1 MIVALLRH
9 GRTAWNEQGRLQGRA
24 DLPLAPAG
32 EAQVDRWRVPP
43 GFGDAIVVASPLV
56 RAVATA
62 QRFAGGAPR
71 IVPDL
76 IEMDWGAW
84 EGETFAT
91 LRAAHA
97 GAFAAAEA
105 RGLDFRPPGGESL
118 REVQQRLLSW
128 LALAAVQVEGPET
141 AVIAVT
147 HRGVLNALVAHLTG
161 WNGIG
166 RPPVKP
172 RTDCAQVVAVD
183 AAGRVAV
190 RQWNVPLVVAQDG

>member
-9 GRTAWNEQGRLQGRA
+9 GRTAWNAQGRLQGRA
-24 DLPLAPAG
+24 DFPLSPAG
-32 EAQVDRWRVPP
+32 EAQVDRWRIPP
-43 GFGDAIVVASPLV
+43 GFEDADVVASPLL

-62 QRFAGGAPR
+62 QRLAGRPPR
-71 IVPDL
+71 IVADL

-84 EGETFAT
+84 EGESFET
-91 LRAAHA
+91 LRGQHA
-97 GAFAAAEA
+97 QAFAAAEA

-118 REVQQRLLSW
+118 REVRQRLLSW
-128 LALAAVQVEGPET
+128 LAHAAVAGGPD
-141 AVIAVT
+141 AVVLAVT

-172 RTDCAQVVAVD
+172 RNDCAQVIAVD
-183 AAGRVAV
+183 AGGRVALHA
-190 RQWNVPLVVAQDG
+190 WNVPLVIAQQR